1 MASPHPQLAVMFIDM
16 DAYFA
21 SVEQMDNPH
30 LKGTPVAVTPI
41 DAPTGCCIATSYE
54 ARRHGVKTGCMVR
67 DARAKCPGITI
78 VNARPDRY
86 IQVHHTVLDAIESAV
101 HVTEVE
107 SIDECRCQLLSN
119 EQPKDAAL
127 RIANAVKLSLWKR
140 VGSLT
145 CSIGVG
151 PNRLIAKV
159 AAGMNKPDG
168 VTVIQRDDL
177 PHAIEH
183 LELTD
188 LPGISR
194 GIARRLRAHSITTI
208 AQLYQRTEHDLRKGW
223 GSVLGSYWWHWI
235 RGHQLD
241 TPKTHR
247 RTISHQHVLAP
258 EFRSP
263 EHAPG
268 VSLRLLSKAAQRMRS
283 LNYVTS
289 RIALTVIPVN
299 GRAWSD
305 WTPISPTD
313 DTITLHQHLQNLWGA
328 APKGNTMQ
336 LGVRLENLTPKA
348 HDLPLFPQEKT
359 SRDLMAAIDA
369 INQRAG
375 ADTIYLGA
383 MHDQRKT
390 APRRIP
396 FGSPP
401 DLALPDTDGNSWSS
415 EPAR

>member
-1 MASPHPQLAVMFIDM
+1 MFIDM

-21 SVEQMDNPH
+21 SVEQMDRPE
-30 LKGTPVAVTPI
+30 LKGRAVAVTPI

-67 DARAKCPGITI
+67 DARVKCPGITI
-78 VNARPDRY
+78 VKARPDRY
-86 IQVHHTVLDAIESAV
+86 IEVHHKVLDAIESAV

-119 EQPKDAAL
+119 EQPRDAAAV
-127 RIANAVKLSLWKR
+127 IAGRVKLAMWKR
-140 VGSLT
+140 VGSVT

-168 VTVIQRDDL
+168 LTIVERGTL
-177 PHAIEH
+177 PGAIEH

-194 GIARRLRAHSITTI
+194 GISRRLRAHNITTV
-208 AQLYQRTEHDLRKGW
+208 AELCRRSEADLRTAW
-223 GSVLGSYWWHWI
+223 GSVLGSYWWHWL
-235 RGHQLD
+235 RGDQVD
-241 TPKTHR
+241 TPRTHR

-258 EFRSP
+258 EFRSA

-283 LNYVTS
+283 LNYVAS
-289 RIALTVIPVN
+289 RISLTVIPVN

-305 WTPISPTD
+305 WTAISATD
-313 DTITLHQHLQNLWGA
+313 DTIELHRHLRNLWGV
-328 APKGNTMQ
+328 APKGNSLQ
-336 LGVRLENLTPKA
+336 LGVRLEGLTPKDQ
-348 HDLPLFPQEKT
+348 DLPLFAGERGN
-359 SRDLMAAIDA
+359 RDLMAAIDA
-369 INQRAG
+369 INQRSG

-383 MHDQRKT
+383 MHHERKS

-401 DLALPDTDGNSWSS
+401 DLALPDSDGQGWPASS
-415 EPAR
+415 TPPKAS